1 MTDPAPSPPTR
12 RSAERRVKILDAAAR
27 LFADRGF
34 HGVSIDDLGRAVGT
48 SGPALYRHF
57 RGKEAVLAEM
67 LLDISERLYEEG
79 ERLATSATSPGDALD
94 LLLRRHIDFAL
105 DEPALITVQWR
116 ELGNVPEPE
125 RHQIRRLQRMY
136 VERWVDVL
144 GRLRPGESPVLLRAC
159 VQAAFGLLN
168 STPHS
173 ASELTRTQMV
183 ALLYAMARSA
193 LLPGPSASPED
204 RVDVQRPG

>member
-1 MTDPAPSPPTR
+1 MTDPVPTR
-12 RSAERRVKILDAAAR
+12 RSTERRASILDAAAR

-57 RGKEAVLAEM
+57 RGKDAVLAEM
-67 LLDISERLYEEG
+67 LLDISERLHEEG
-79 ERLATSATSPGDALD
+79 ERLAGSAASPSEALD

-116 ELGNVPEPE
+116 ELGNVAEPE
-125 RHQIRRLQRMY
+125 RHEIRRLQRMY

-144 GRLRPGESPVLLRAC
+144 ARLRPGESPVLLRAC

-193 LLPGPSASPED
+193 LLSGPAGPPEERIETHRRDPG
-204 RVDVQRPG
+204 

>member
-1 MTDPAPSPPTR
+1 MTDPAPAPSKR
-12 RSAERRVKILDAAAR
+12 RSTERRAKILDAAAR

-67 LLDISERLYEEG
+67 LLDISERLHEEG
-79 ERLATSATSPGDALD
+79 ERLAASASSSEAALD

-125 RHQIRRLQRMY
+125 RHEIRRLQRMY
-136 VERWVDVL
+136 VERWVEVL
-144 GRLRPGESPVLLRAC
+144 TRLRPGEHPVLLRAC

-168 STPHS
+168 STPYS
-173 ASELTRTQMV
+173 AAELSRAEMV
-183 ALLYAMARSA
+183 GLLYAMARSA
-193 LLPGPSASPED
+193 LLSGPAMPEN
-204 RVDVQRPG
+204 GGA